1 VISNH
6 LLQTKGKP
14 SFLVVSQLTISS
26 MKKIPNIVVMVS
38 IGVVKLQDEKQ
49 PGEERV
55 YFVLHFQFI
64 VHH

>member
-1 VISNH
+1 
-6 LLQTKGKP
+6 
-14 SFLVVSQLTISS
+14 